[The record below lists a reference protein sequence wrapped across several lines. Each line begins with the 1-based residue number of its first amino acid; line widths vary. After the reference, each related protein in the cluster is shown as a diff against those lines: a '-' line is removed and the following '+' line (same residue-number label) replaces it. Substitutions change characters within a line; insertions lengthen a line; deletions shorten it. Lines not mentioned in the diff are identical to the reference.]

1 MAKSREKF
9 DFESFYSSL
18 KQKNFAPV
26 YFFYGDEDF
35 LIEECVDAVIDAAV
49 EPGMKE
55 FNFDLL
61 QGSDV
66 DAKKVLSIASSYPM
80 MAERRVVI
88 VKEFERTVK
97 KESEE
102 LYTAYFEKPS
112 STTVLVLIASNPDF
126 RRKPY
131 TTLKKFSF
139 SGEFRPLYDNETIA
153 WIESRMKKMKRGIDP
168 QAVGLLH
175 SLVGNSLRELANE
188 IEKTLIAVGD
198 KAIISSA
205 DIEHVVGVSREF
217 TPFELANKIGEKNIV
232 KALEIADHLINSGE
246 NAVPIIAALAAHFAK
261 LFKLHDAVRQKKPE
275 SELAQIAGV
284 HPFFMR
290 SYLQQLRNF
299 TLEEIENAFLILSEA
314 DLAAKSSG
322 DPKLILTTLITEII
336 SGIQPQYIPA

>member
-9 DFESFYSSL
+9 DFDAFYSSL
-18 KQKNFAPV
+18 KKKNFAPV

-35 LIEECVDAVIDAAV
+35 LIEECVDAVVEAAV
-49 EPGMKE
+49 DPAMKE

-66 DAKKVLSIASSYPM
+66 DAKKILGIVSSYPM

-97 KESEE
+97 KESED

-112 STTVLVLIASNPDF
+112 PTTVLILIASSPDF

-131 TTLKKFSF
+131 TTLKKSAAC
-139 SGEFRPLYDNETIA
+139 GEFRPLYDNETIA
-153 WIESRMKKMKRGIDP
+153 WIESHIKKLKRGIDP
-168 QAVGLLH
+168 QAVALLH
-175 SLVGNSLRELANE
+175 SFVGNSLRELANE

-198 KAIISSA
+198 KAIISAA
-205 DIEHVVGVSREF
+205 DIEHVVGVSREI
-217 TPFELANKIGEKNIV
+217 TVFELANKVGEKNIA
-232 KALEIADHLINSGE
+232 KSLEISEHLVNAGE
-246 NAVPIIAALAAHFAK
+246 NPVPIIAALATHFVK
-261 LFKLHDAVRQKKPE
+261 LFKLHDAVRQKRPE
-275 SELAQIAGV
+275 SELARIAGV

-290 SYLQQLRNF
+290 SYLQHLRNF

-314 DLAAKSSG
+314 DLAAKSSAH
-322 DPKLILTTLITEII
+322 PKLILTTSITEIV
-336 SGIQPQYIPA
+336 SGIQTQRIPT